1 MLDSAVKKI
10 LIADDE
16 PTLVSTLQYNL
27 EREGYSVVIATDGE
41 AAVAAARERHPDLIV
56 LDIMMPRLNGL
67 EVCRILR
74 REMHVPIVILSAR
87 GDERDRA
94 AGVEAGADDYVT
106 KPFSMGELIARIG
119 VLLLRSECLPPPDK

>member
-1 MLDSAVKKI
+1 MPDNAVKKI

-41 AAVAAARERHPDLIV
+41 AAVAAARESHPDLIV

>member
-106 KPFSMGELIARIG
+106 KPFSMGELIARIRS
-119 VLLLRSECLPPPDK
+119 LLLPSECVPPPDK

>member
-1 MLDSAVKKI
+1 VLDSAVKKI

-119 VLLLRSECLPPPDK
+119 LLLLRSECLPPPDK

>member
-1 MLDSAVKKI
+1 VLDSAVKKI

-16 PTLVSTLQYNL
+16 PTLVSTLKYNL
-27 EREGYSVVIATDGE
+27 EREGYAVVIAEDGE
-41 AAVAAARERHPDLIV
+41 AAVAAARETHPDLIV
-56 LDIMMPRLNGL
+56 LDIMMPRVNGL

-74 REMHVPIVILSAR
+74 KEMHVPIVILSAR

-106 KPFSMGELIARIG
+106 KPFSMGGLIARIRS
-119 VLLLRSECLPPPDK
+119 LLLPSECVPPPDK

>member
-1 MLDSAVKKI
+1 MPDNAVKKI

>member
-1 MLDSAVKKI
+1 MPDNAVTKI

>member
-1 MLDSAVKKI
+1 
-10 LIADDE
+10 
-16 PTLVSTLQYNL
+16 
-27 EREGYSVVIATDGE
+27 
-41 AAVAAARERHPDLIV
+41 
-56 LDIMMPRLNGL
+56 
-67 EVCRILR
+67 
-74 REMHVPIVILSAR
+74 MHVPIVILSAR

>member
-1 MLDSAVKKI
+1 MKKI

-41 AAVAAARERHPDLIV
+41 AAVAAARESHPDLIV

-106 KPFSMGELIARIG
+106 KPFRMGELIARIG
-119 VLLLRSECLPPPDK
+119 LLLLRSECLPPPDK

>member
-41 AAVAAARERHPDLIV
+41 AAVAAARESHPDLIV

-119 VLLLRSECLPPPDK
+119 LLLLRSECLPPPDK

>member
-41 AAVAAARERHPDLIV
+41 AAVAAARESHPDLIV

>member
-1 MLDSAVKKI
+1 MPDNAVKKI

-41 AAVAAARERHPDLIV
+41 AAVAAARESHPDLIV

-106 KPFSMGELIARIG
+106 KPFRMGELIARIG
-119 VLLLRSECLPPPDK
+119 LLLLRSECLPPPDK

>member
-1 MLDSAVKKI
+1 MKKI

>member
-1 MLDSAVKKI
+1 MPDNAVKKI

-16 PTLVSTLQYNL
+16 PTLVSTLQYNF

-41 AAVAAARERHPDLIV
+41 AAVAAARESHPDLIV

-106 KPFSMGELIARIG
+106 KPFRMGELIARIG
-119 VLLLRSECLPPPDK
+119 LLLLRSECLPPPDK

>member
-1 MLDSAVKKI
+1 MPDNAVKKI

-16 PTLVSTLQYNL
+16 PTLVSTLKYNL

-41 AAVAAARERHPDLIV
+41 AAVAAARETHPDLIV

-74 REMHVPIVILSAR
+74 KEMQVPILILSAR
-87 GDERDRA
+87 GDETDRV
-94 AGVEAGADDYVT
+94 AGLEAGADDYVT
-106 KPFSMGELIARIG
+106 KPFSMAELIARIR
-119 VLLLRSECLPPPDK
+119 LLLRRRESAPLNHE

>member
-1 MLDSAVKKI
+1 VLDSAVKKI

>member
-1 MLDSAVKKI
+1 MPDNAVKKI

-41 AAVAAARERHPDLIV
+41 AAVAAAREKHPDLIV

-67 EVCRILR
+67 KFVAS
-74 REMHVPIVILSAR
+74 SAGR
-87 GDERDRA
+87 CM
-94 AGVEAGADDYVT
+94 Y
-106 KPFSMGELIARIG
+106 PS
-119 VLLLRSECLPPPDK
+119 

>member
-1 MLDSAVKKI
+1 MKNI

-16 PTLVSTLQYNL
+16 PTLVSTLKYNL
-27 EREGYSVVIATDGE
+27 QREGYSVVIATDDE
-41 AAVAAARERHPDLIV
+41 AAVAAARESHPDLIV

-119 VLLLRSECLPPPDK
+119 LLLLRSECLPPPDK

>member
-1 MLDSAVKKI
+1 MKKI

-119 VLLLRSECLPPPDK
+119 LLLLRSECLPPPDK

>member
-1 MLDSAVKKI
+1 VLDSAVKKI

-41 AAVAAARERHPDLIV
+41 AAVAAARESHPDLIV

>member
-119 VLLLRSECLPPPDK
+119 LLLLRSECLPPPDK

>member
-41 AAVAAARERHPDLIV
+41 AAVAAAREKHPDLIV